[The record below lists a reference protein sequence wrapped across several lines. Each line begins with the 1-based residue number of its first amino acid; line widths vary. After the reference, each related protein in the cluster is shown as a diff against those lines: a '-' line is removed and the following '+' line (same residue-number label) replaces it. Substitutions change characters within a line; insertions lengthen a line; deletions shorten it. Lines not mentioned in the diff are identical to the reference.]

1 MGSLY
6 FFTPLQT
13 FFQGLRLL
21 KSLKCLMQRLFLKCL
36 YKKPAFITGILILHY
51 VIALPLYYESGYG
64 Q

>member
-13 FFQGLRLL
+13 PFQGLRLL

-36 YKKPAFITGILILHY
+36 
-51 VIALPLYYESGYG
+51 
-64 Q
+64 